1 MFTIV
6 LMSNSDLFDKLY
18 QEINR
23 QNTFYFWVVGI
34 VVSVAI
40 AIAAF
45 FGILQWRLSDKQIQ
59 KMKNETRQ
67 ELEELYQFNNMRDKI
82 NELKDD
88 LVSAKR
94 ETASLKQEVE
104 KLRNNISD
112 NNQSISSLLKAENDI
127 ENNLSNKINVDPA
140 TIYYSFEKTMIESD
154 VISLMYTDND
164 NEAENLSNR
173 IKDKMKNIIEDESIG
188 NLDKSMFLL
197 NISNRLKL
205 SNKEKAKVLGEY
217 LSQNY
222 KFI

>member
-67 ELEELYQFNNMRDKI
+67 ELEELYQFSNMRDKI
-82 NELKDD
+82 NEIKGD
-88 LVSAKR
+88 L
-94 ETASLKQEVE
+94 ASIKQEVE
-104 KLRNNISD
+104 KLGND
-112 NNQSISSLLKAENDI
+112 NNANKQNINSLLKTENDI
-127 ENNLSNKINVDPA
+127 ESITPGKISIDP
-140 TIYYSFEKTMIESD
+140 TEIHFSLEKTLLESD
-154 VISLMYTDND
+154 IISLMHADND
-164 NEAENLSNR
+164 DEIKRLSDG
-173 IKDKMKNIIEDESIG
+173 IKDKIE
-188 NLDKSMFLL
+188 NLMNDKSNNDIKKRVFL
-197 NISNRLKL
+197 IDVYNRLNR
-205 SNKEKAKVLGEY
+205 SNKKNVKSLEEY
-217 LSQNY
+217 LSQKY
-222 KFI
+222 KLI

>member
-67 ELEELYQFNNMRDKI
+67 ELEELYQFSNMRDKI
-82 NELKDD
+82 NEIKGD
-88 LVSAKR
+88 L
-94 ETASLKQEVE
+94 ASIKQEVE
-104 KLRNNISD
+104 KLGND
-112 NNQSISSLLKAENDI
+112 NNANKQNINSLLKTENDI
-127 ENNLSNKINVDPA
+127 ESITPGKISIDPA
-140 TIYYSFEKTMIESD
+140 EIHFSLEKTLLESD
-154 VISLMYTDND
+154 IISLVHADND
-164 NEAENLSNR
+164 DEIKRLSDG
-173 IKDKMKNIIEDESIG
+173 IKDKIE
-188 NLDKSMFLL
+188 NLMNDKSSNDINKRVFL
-197 NISNRLKL
+197 IDVYNRLNR
-205 SNKEKAKVLGEY
+205 SNKKNVKSLGEY
-217 LSQNY
+217 LSQKY
-222 KFI
+222 KLI

>member
-67 ELEELYQFNNMRDKI
+67 ELEELYQFSNMRDKI
-82 NELKDD
+82 NEIKGD
-88 LVSAKR
+88 LTSI
-94 ETASLKQEVE
+94 KQEVE
-104 KLRNNISD
+104 KLGND
-112 NNQSISSLLKAENDI
+112 NNANKQNINSLLKTENDI
-127 ENNLSNKINVDPA
+127 ESITPGKISIDP
-140 TIYYSFEKTMIESD
+140 TEIHFSLEKTLLESD
-154 VISLMYTDND
+154 IISLMHADND
-164 NEAENLSNR
+164 DEIKRLSDG
-173 IKDKMKNIIEDESIG
+173 IKDKIE
-188 NLDKSMFLL
+188 NLMNDKSNNDINKRVFL
-197 NISNRLKL
+197 IDVYNRLNR
-205 SNKEKAKVLGEY
+205 SNKKNVKSLGEY
-217 LSQNY
+217 LSQKY
-222 KFI
+222 KLI

>member
-67 ELEELYQFNNMRDKI
+67 ELEELYQFSNMRDKI
-82 NELKDD
+82 NEIKGD
-88 LVSAKR
+88 L
-94 ETASLKQEVE
+94 ASIKQEVE
-104 KLRNNISD
+104 KLGND
-112 NNQSISSLLKAENDI
+112 NNANKQNINSLLKTENDI
-127 ENNLSNKINVDPA
+127 ESITPGKISIDP
-140 TIYYSFEKTMIESD
+140 TEIHFSLEKTLLESD
-154 VISLMYTDND
+154 IISLMHADND
-164 NEAENLSNR
+164 DEIKRLSDG
-173 IKDKMKNIIEDESIG
+173 IKDKIE
-188 NLDKSMFLL
+188 NLMNDKSSNDINKRVFL
-197 NISNRLKL
+197 IDVYNRLNR
-205 SNKEKAKVLGEY
+205 SNKKNVKSLGEY
-217 LSQNY
+217 LSQKY
-222 KFI
+222 KLI